1 MRNWVEK
8 IARLIETEGK
18 KIGGFSYKVLDYEIW
33 FVPGERESY
42 VSITNETTKE
52 HADVKLYEEEQDIL
66 KKAFDRCEERT
77 TDSIIEQINN
87 L

>member
-1 MRNWVEK
+1 MRNFIEK
-8 IARLIETEGK
+8 LAKLIETEGK

-52 HADVKLYEEEQDIL
+52 HTDVKLYEEEKDVI
-66 KKAFDRCEERT
+66 KKALERCKEKT
-77 TDSIIEQINN
+77 TNSIIDQLNN

>member
-18 KIGGFSYKVLDYEIW
+18 KIGRFSCKVLDYEIW
-33 FVPGERESY
+33 FASGERESY

-52 HADVKLYEEEQDIL
+52 HADVKLYEEEKDVI
-66 KKAFDRCEERT
+66 KKALDRCKEKT
-77 TDSIIEQINN
+77 TNSIIDQLNN

>member
-1 MRNWVEK
+1 MRSWVEK
-8 IARLIETEGK
+8 IARLIETKGK

-52 HADVKLYEEEQDIL
+52 HTDVKLYEEEKDVI
-66 KKAFDRCEERT
+66 KKALERCKEKT
-77 TDSIIEQINN
+77 INSIIKQLNN

>member
-1 MRNWVEK
+1 MRSWVEK

-18 KIGGFSYKVLDYEIW
+18 KIGGFSCKVLDYEIW

-52 HADVKLYEEEQDIL
+52 HTDVKLYEEEKDVI
-66 KKAFDRCEERT
+66 KKALDRCKEKT
-77 TDSIIEQINN
+77 TNSIIDQLNN